1 MKPYRKQKL
10 TVAGAEEGA
19 HGELSADPVAA
30 AGALEV
36 LENCVDVALKDVVSG
51 HGVDGLMVGL
61 DDVSALFQS

>member
-36 LENCVDVALKDVVSG
+36 LENCGHVALRDVV
-51 HGVDGLMVGL
+51 
-61 DDVSALFQS
+61 

>member
-10 TVAGAEEGA
+10 TVAGAEGA

-36 LENCVDVALKDVVSG
+36 LENCGHVALRDVV
-51 HGVDGLMVGL
+51 
-61 DDVSALFQS
+61 